1 MTDPAKTPRRRR
13 PSPSIVALTSLAAF
27 FAVLALLAFQLRA
40 GHDPALSRS
49 TTVARAQ
56 LNPQRVIVRRVED
69 DYVITKVV
77 PAPRATG
84 VSTSAS
90 GGGVTQSAPQ
100 IVSSSPAPASA
111 PAAAPAPVTHT
122 S

>member
-1 MTDPAKTPRRRR
+1 MTEPAKTPRRRR

-56 LNPQRVIVRRVED
+56 LQPQRVIVRRVED

-77 PAPRATG
+77 PGAPSHGREHVRVGRWRDAVRA
-84 VSTSAS
+84 ADRL
-90 GGGVTQSAPQ
+90 
-100 IVSSSPAPASA
+100 SSPAPAPTPA
-111 PAAAPAPVTHT
+111 PAPAPVTHT

>member
-1 MTDPAKTPRRRR
+1 M
-13 PSPSIVALTSLAAF
+13 
-27 FAVLALLAFQLRA
+27 
-40 GHDPALSRS
+40 
-49 TTVARAQ
+49 
-56 LNPQRVIVRRVED
+56 D

-100 IVSSSPAPASA
+100 IVSSSPAPAPTPA
-111 PAAAPAPVTHT
+111 PAPAPVTHT